1 MATPRAGLALLQGCT
16 RPRRTQW
23 RSLEQGLRGLSIT
36 PTRATIRAS
45 STQAESSSSD
55 PQSTDLFK
63 SVIIHARPIPVSPSY
78 FSLSA
83 QFNDGYVKI
92 QELYRRLKHL
102 PHAPP
107 EKVPRVSWRK
117 FQDYSADCGEA
128 VRASHYSECIAM
140 AKHLHKIHPDLK
152 SKEVIE
158 ALHPFKRDVNVHGNA
173 TRTIPIDKFG
183 RALGTGRRKTS
194 VARAWVVEGS
204 GEVIVNGKSLA
215 EAFGRVHDRES
226 AIWALRASNRLDKYN
241 VWALVEGG
249 GTTGQ
254 AEAMTLAVAKA
265 LMAHEPALKPALRR
279 AGCVTRDARMVER
292 KKPGHVKARKMPAWV
307 KR

>member
-1 MATPRAGLALLQGCT
+1 MTTPRAGLAILQGCT
-16 RPRRTQW
+16 RTRRIQW
-23 RSLEQGLRGLSIT
+23 QSLEKGFQALSIT
-36 PTRATIRAS
+36 PARTTIRAL
-45 STQAESSSSD
+45 STQSNPMNPADAAS
-55 PQSTDLFK
+55 K
-63 SVIIHARPIPVSPSY
+63 GMAVIMHARPLPVSPSY
-78 FSLSA
+78 FTLSA
-83 QFNDGYVKI
+83 RFNDDFIKI
-92 QELYRRLKHL
+92 QNLYRRFQHV

-107 EKVPRVSWRK
+107 DKVPRVAWRK
-117 FQDYSADCGEA
+117 FQDYRAFCGEA

-152 SKEVIE
+152 SEEVMQ
-158 ALHPFKRDVNVHGNA
+158 ALHPFKRDINAHGNA
-173 TRTIPIDKFG
+173 VRTIPIDKFG

-204 GEVIVNGKSLA
+204 GEIIINGKSLA

-226 AIWALRASNRLDKYN
+226 AIWALRASQRLDKYN

-249 GTTGQ
+249 GPTGQ

-279 AGCVTRDARMVER
+279 AGCVTRDPRMVER